1 MWHKQLLPLTLL
13 NLNILSLVSPQ
24 VQYTHCLEIITSTRE
39 VLILLWDNMISLDLW
54 SYSPFR
60 ELQQIIN
67 ENRNCLHFHDIYHKL
82 VDFVRNSLPAV
93 GLKPITLGCLGMLIC
108 HKLVTVILQIVVAQ
122 ATKPVILGSPMH
134 SDRTVSCAN
143 TNADA
148 GKRQENN
155 AVAFQAGAP
164 KKMTMSN
171 DNAEEEFTRK
181 RRKSKKI
188 VNEK

>member
-82 VDFVRNSLPAV
+82 VHFVRNSLPAV